1 MRKIIYLTL
10 FIFVLSCTKEMREN
24 PSENHDM
31 KQGSLHTKA
40 GSDSL
45 DAYYSTMKDNFPDS
59 IKQLITLSNG
69 LVVEKVG
76 DFYVF
81 ESDMIFTDSTLCY
94 LEGIQTNGARS
105 AVIDLPAQYW
115 PQRKVPYEFDSS
127 FIYDYQTKA
136 LQAMSSISSVTGV
149 RFVPAESY
157 HTSRI
162 RFKLSQKNNSSPLGM
177 QGGTQTIYIKTNS
190 HGVMMHEI
198 LHSLGIYH
206 EQSRADRDSYIIINT
221 SNIKNDKL
229 HNFSKYS
236 TGTDIG
242 TFDYNSI
249 MMYGSFTTDTD
260 FVHDINVP
268 MITKLDGS
276 FISENRLYLSNGDI
290 MGIRSIYGPP
300 YHKLVISQDVFEDYN
315 DMETEIFDAEK
326 TYTIKFYSDE
336 ACTISAPLVHPRK
349 IKLRRYE
356 TYCDSNHQVHEGYN
370 DIIVTV
376 PAGVTEYILETYDHY
391 ERYIQSIPYDVN
403 TVRYV
408 IANTH

>member
-1 MRKIIYLTL
+1 
-10 FIFVLSCTKEMREN
+10 MREN

>member
-1 MRKIIYLTL
+1 
-10 FIFVLSCTKEMREN
+10 MREN

-81 ESDMIFTDSTLCY
+81 ESDMIFTDSTLSY

-105 AVIDLPAQYW
+105 AAIDLPAQYW

-127 FIYDYQTKA
+127 FTYDYQTKA
-136 LQAMSSISSVTGV
+136 LQAMYSISSVTGV
-149 RFVPAESY
+149 RFVPAASY
-157 HTSRI
+157 HTNRI
-162 RFKLSQKNNSSPLGM
+162 RFCSSSDNNSPVGM
-177 QGGTQTIYIKTNS
+177 QGGIQIINIYNKN
-190 HGVMMHEI
+190 HGIIMHEI

-221 SNIKNDKL
+221 SNIKSDKL

-370 DIIVTV
+370 DILVTV

>member
-300 YHKLVISQDVFEDYN
+300 YHKLVISQDVFED
-315 DMETEIFDAEK
+315 
-326 TYTIKFYSDE
+326 
-336 ACTISAPLVHPRK
+336 
-349 IKLRRYE
+349 
-356 TYCDSNHQVHEGYN
+356 
-370 DIIVTV
+370 
-376 PAGVTEYILETYDHY
+376 
-391 ERYIQSIPYDVN
+391 
-403 TVRYV
+403 
-408 IANTH
+408 